1 MDIKIEK
8 GKAHER
14 TLKVHVDWSEMEPSF
29 EKKLTELNKK
39 VKRPGFRPGK
49 IPRKIMLQAYGPSV
63 LAEILDETVQSAY
76 YKGIIDNQL
85 APIDQGKIEDMSEFD
100 VGKDLEFTMHLQV
113 EPDFDM
119 FNYKSGFKVTRTNYT
134 ATEDDIEHALGHLAE
149 RFAEVETRDGGAE
162 DGDMLMGDLQYLDDE
177 GMPIEGRAVN
187 DRYIKIGDGVF
198 GGDVGK
204 ELIGAKAGDEVSFT
218 IPPQVKDAEPM
229 HIKMQVKA
237 VETHTLPDYDD
248 EFAKQVDPKFET
260 LAALKES
267 TEGDIQKQLDYDA
280 SLAFNRS
287 MADVLVTKTKLE
299 VPEIMVDDYLDRL
312 IERYRAE
319 RGADVDEDEVRK
331 QNKER
336 AEWELSWYLIRK
348 KMIAEENLDVTEEE
362 IDARLDELV
371 KDMPGDKEKM
381 KALYRDK
388 QYLPQVKDDILE
400 KKVFSHIESFAKIKE
415 KKASSKE
422 IGGYHAHA
430 H

>member
-1 MDIKIEK
+1 MDIKIES

-14 TLKVHVDWSEMEPSF
+14 TLKVHVDWSEMEPGF

-63 LAEILDETVQSAY
+63 LAEILDETVQAAY
-76 YKGIIDNQL
+76 YKGIIDNEL
-85 APIDQGKIEDMSEFD
+85 SPIDQGKIEDMSEFD
-100 VGKDLEFTMHLQV
+100 VGKDLEFTMQLQV

-119 FNYKSGFKVTRTNYT
+119 FDYKSGFKVTRTSYS
-134 ATEDDIEHALGHLAE
+134 ATDDDVEHALGHLAE
-149 RFAEVETRDGGAE
+149 RFAEVETRDDGAL
-162 DGDMLMGDLQYLDDE
+162 DGDMLLGDLQYLDDE
-177 GMPIEGRAVN
+177 GMPIEGRNVD

-204 ELIGAKAGDEVSFT
+204 TLMGSKAGDEVSFT
-218 IPPQVKDAEPM
+218 IPPQTKDGEAL

-237 VETHTLPDYDD
+237 VETHTLPEYDD
-248 EFAKQVDPKFET
+248 EFAKKVDPKFET
-260 LAALKES
+260 LDALKDS
-267 TEGDIQKQLDYDA
+267 TREDIQKQLDYDGTMK
-280 SLAFNRS
+280 FNRS
-287 MADVLVTKTKLE
+287 MAEVIVNKTKLE
-299 VPEIMVDDYLDRL
+299 VPDVMLEDYLDRL
-312 IERYRAE
+312 IERYRNE
-319 RGADVDEDEVRK
+319 RGSDVDEEEVRK
-331 QNKER
+331 QNRER

-348 KMIAEENLDVTEEE
+348 QMIATENLDVTEDEV
-362 IDARLDELV
+362 DARLDELV

-400 KKVFSHIESFAKIKE
+400 KKVFAHIESFAKIKE